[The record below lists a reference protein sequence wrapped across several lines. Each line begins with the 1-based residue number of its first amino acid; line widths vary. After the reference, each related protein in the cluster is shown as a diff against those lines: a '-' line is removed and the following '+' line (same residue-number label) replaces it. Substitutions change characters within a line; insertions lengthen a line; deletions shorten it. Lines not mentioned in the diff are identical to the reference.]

1 MAPSHTWHPGA
12 VGINPFGARMVPI
25 QPDELLSS
33 WLVRAS
39 LSHGCDPLVL
49 TGYVWP
55 RWRAWTVDVD
65 QTVTSERLATL
76 ARLSGIPADI
86 FKAATLQP
94 VTTGICGASPS
105 PKSVR
110 PWILTLG
117 ARNLKRNGGLQYC
130 PECLSADRDPYFRLQ
145 WRLAWHTGCQR
156 HGKSLLDRCWN
167 CKAPL
172 EPHRLIAEDGH
183 VAICA
188 TCRAD
193 LRAASGDSWLSSAR
207 GFQLTADQIL
217 QERAGVA
224 LGRLHTASEWFDLV
238 GYLVSLVRQA
248 SYRRSG
254 ALQSMVESVTS
265 NRLPEP
271 FLSVGTGIEGI
282 PIATRQALLG
292 TVTSIFAGDGIT
304 LRGACLSAGVSSQGL
319 CGARKSV
326 PPLILELAESLPH
339 TPRGNPARSI
349 KPRTSGPR
357 PRHVVERM
365 MARLVRLARQ
375 GRP

>member
-1 MAPSHTWHPGA
+1 MASPHAWHPGA
-12 VGINPFGARMVPI
+12 VGINPVWARMVPI

-39 LSHGCDPLVL
+39 LSQGCDPLVL

-55 RWRAWTVDVD
+55 KWRAWTVDVD
-65 QTVTSERLATL
+65 QTVTSERLTAL

-86 FKAATLQP
+86 FKAATLQL
-94 VTTGICGASPS
+94 VTAGICGTSPS
-105 PKSVR
+105 LKRVR

-130 PECLSADRDPYFRLQ
+130 PECLSEDREPYFRLH
-145 WRLAWHTGCQR
+145 WRFAWHTGCPLHR
-156 HGKSLLDRCWN
+156 KSLLDRCWN
-167 CKAPL
+167 CEAPL

-193 LRAASGDSWLSSAR
+193 LRAARGGSWLSSAR
-207 GFQLTADQIL
+207 GFQLMADQIL
-217 QERAGVA
+217 QEHAGVA
-224 LGRLHTASEWFDLV
+224 LGKLHTASEWFDLG

-248 SYRRSG
+248 SYRRSE

-265 NRLPEP
+265 SRLPES
-271 FLSVGTGIEGI
+271 FRSAGTGIEGI
-282 PIATRQALLG
+282 PVSTRQELLG
-292 TVTSIFAGDGIT
+292 AVANIFAKDG
-304 LRGACLSAGVSSQGL
+304 RMVRDACLSAGVSSQGL

-326 PPLILELAESLPH
+326 PPLILGLAESLPH
-339 TPRGNPARSI
+339 VPRNRVKPI
-349 KPRTSGPR
+349 KQRTTRPR

-375 GRP
+375 DTP